1 MAGEG
6 AGRGLRDITFHLI
19 ALLVIATLGPL
30 QFGFHL
36 AELNAPQDVITCK
49 KKSIS
54 SVVRLAARLFVTSGR
69 KDDATSW
76 VPECIPMNE
85 AAFAFVS
92 SAFTV
97 GGLLGALSSGDFAS
111 KRGRLPAMRLTALLF
126 ALGSLVETVSGSV
139 AIFSLGRFLAGIGAG
154 GATVIV
160 PLYISEIAPPDQRG
174 LFGVMTQVSIN
185 IGILAAQVLGYFFSH
200 GGAWRVILGA
210 AVCIGVAQA
219 VGLLAVPESPAW
231 VAAHGDVSRAKR
243 ILQKIRGHKVDI
255 EEETGAWGAGGPAGE
270 AQGLLSQSEEGL
282 ASAPAGPSSPKHL
295 GFLQVIKDSSYRP
308 AIIAVVGAMFV
319 QQFCGINSIIMYS
332 VSLLQDLL
340 PISSV
345 LLTILVSVVNLVMT
359 VGCSPLPDRI
369 GRKTCLMISVI
380 GQGCS
385 SFALALSIVSGFK
398 ILSAFAVVFFV
409 AFFAVGLG
417 PVPFILASE
426 LVGQE
431 AVGAAQS
438 WALAGAYISTFIV
451 AQFFPILNT
460 ALNKAFGGHG
470 GWVYFVFAAVAAASA
485 LFITWKIP
493 ETKGKKDADEVW
505 GRTRRLD

>member
-1 MAGEG
+1 
-6 AGRGLRDITFHLI
+6 
-19 ALLVIATLGPL
+19 
-30 QFGFHL
+30 
-36 AELNAPQDVITCK
+36 
-49 KKSIS
+49 
-54 SVVRLAARLFVTSGR
+54 
-69 KDDATSW
+69 
-76 VPECIPMNE
+76 MNE

-97 GGLLGALSSGDFAS
+97 GGLLGALSSGSFAT
-111 KRGRLPAMRLTALLF
+111 KRGRLPAMRLTALMF
-126 ALGSLVETVSGSV
+126 ALGSFVETISGSV
-139 AIFSLGRFLAGIGAG
+139 AVFAIGRFLAGVGAG

-160 PLYISEIAPPDQRG
+160 PLYISEIAPPSQRG

-185 IGILAAQVLGYFFSH
+185 VGILGAQILGYFFSY
-200 GGAWRVILGA
+200 GGAWRVVLAA
-210 AVCIGVAQA
+210 AVCVGVSQA
-219 VGLLAVPESPAW
+219 VGLLVVPESPAW
-231 VAAHGDVSRAKR
+231 VAAHGDVTRAR
-243 ILQKIRGHKVDI
+243 AILQKIRGHKVDI
-255 EEETGAWGAGGPAGE
+255 EEETSAWGASGSSE
-270 AQGLLSQSEEGL
+270 AQGLLSQSEEGMVT
-282 ASAPAGPSSPKHL
+282 ASGESGSPQHL
-295 GFLQVIKDSSYRP
+295 GFLQVVKDPLYRP

-332 VSLLQDLL
+332 VSLLADLL

-359 VGCSPLPDRI
+359 VACSPLPDRI
-369 GRKTCLMISVI
+369 GRKTCLMISVV

-398 ILSAFAVVFFV
+398 IMSAFAVVFFV

-438 WALAGAYISTFIV
+438 WALAGAYVSTFIV

-470 GWVYFVFAAVAAASA
+470 GWVYFVFAAVAAVSA
-485 LFITWKIP
+485 LFVSWKIP
-493 ETKGKKDADEVW
+493 ESNGKKDADEVW

>member
-1 MAGEG
+1 MAGQG
-6 AGRGLRDITFHLI
+6 TGRGLRDITFHLI

-36 AELNAPQDVITCK
+36 AELNAPQDIITCK

-54 SVVRLAARLFVTSGR
+54 SLVRLAVRFVAARG
-69 KDDATSW
+69 KDDAASW
-76 VPECIPMNE
+76 VPQCIAMNE

-97 GGLLGALSSGDFAS
+97 GGLIGALSSGDFAS

-126 ALGSLVETVSGSV
+126 AFGSLVETISGSV

-210 AVCIGVAQA
+210 AVCVGVAQA
-219 VGLLAVPESPAW
+219 VGLLVVPESPAW
-231 VAAHGDVSRAKR
+231 VAAHGDVSRAKG
-243 ILQKIRGHKVDI
+243 ILQKIRGHQVDI
-255 EEETGAWGAGGPAGE
+255 EEETSTWGPVGASGE
-270 AQGLLSQSEEGL
+270 AQGLLSQSEEGII
-282 ASAPAGPSSPKHL
+282 SAAGENTSPNHL
-295 GFLQVIKDSSYRP
+295 GFFQVVKDPLYRP
-308 AIIAVVGAMFV
+308 AIVAVVGAMFV

-385 SFALALSIVSGFK
+385 SFALALSIVSGYQ

-426 LVGQE
+426 LAGQE

-438 WALAGAYISTFIV
+438 WALAGAYVSTFIV

-460 ALNKAFGGHG
+460 ALNNTFGGHG

-485 LFITWKIP
+485 LFITWRIP
-493 ETKGKKDADEVW
+493 ETRGKKDVDEVW

>member
-1 MAGEG
+1 M
-6 AGRGLRDITFHLI
+6 
-19 ALLVIATLGPL
+19 
-30 QFGFHL
+30 
-36 AELNAPQDVITCK
+36 K
-49 KKSIS
+49 
-54 SVVRLAARLFVTSGR
+54 LAARLFVTSDR
-69 KDDATSW
+69 KDDAASW

-160 PLYISEIAPPDQRG
+160 PLYISEVAPLDQRG
-174 LFGVMTQVSIN
+174 LFGVMTQISIN
-185 IGILAAQVLGYFFSH
+185 IGILAAQVLGFFFSH
-200 GGAWRVILGA
+200 GVAWRVILGA

-219 VGLLAVPESPAW
+219 IGLLAVPESPAW
-231 VAAHGDVSRAKR
+231 VAARGDVSRAKR

-255 EEETGAWGAGGPAGE
+255 EEETGAWGADGPAGE
-270 AQGLLSQSEEGL
+270 AQGLLSRSEEGL
-282 ASAPAGPSSPKHL
+282 AATAAAGAASSPKHL
-295 GFLQVIKDSSYRP
+295 GFLQVVKDPSYRP

-332 VSLLQDLL
+332 VSLLRDLL
-340 PISSV
+340 PISSA
-345 LLTILVSVVNLVMT
+345 LLTVLVSVVNLVMT

-385 SFALALSIVSGFK
+385 SFALALSIVSSFQ
-398 ILSAFAVVFFV
+398 ILSAIAVVFFV

-438 WALAGAYISTFIV
+438 WALAGAYVSTFIV

-485 LFITWKIP
+485 LFIAWKIP
-493 ETKGKKDADEVW
+493 ETKGKKDVDEVW